1 MPHKELSMISNFHNW
16 YISISILSYGLQSQG
31 YFLTHWVIQGL
42 NHHPF
47 GMKLISLFEK
57 WYELI
62 MLIYC
67 KAFLHLDPY
76 HSCASVCLH
85 LSSGLAFIPKEE
97 PDPLGSMHIYINT
110 AYIGSLWRPKKE
122 NHLQIVNV
130 SSEDGT
136 RWVFLRTVL
145 NIVVCVSW
153 SIILLKSVSSSI
165 RAIIPSSS
173 QILPPVT
180 FLFRDTR
187 LLSGGHF

>member
-1 MPHKELSMISNFHNW
+1 MIHLNIKSFIW
-16 YISISILSYGLQSQG
+16 IAKSGL
-31 YFLTHWVIQGL
+31 FLTHWVIQGL

-62 MLIYC
+62 LLIYC
-67 KAFLHLDPY
+67 KAFLHLGPY

-122 NHLQIVNV
+122 NHLKMGQDAMSISQNTTQYRCLCFLVNYFTKKASAALSERLFQV
-130 SSEDGT
+130 PLKSCHLLHSSSETPGCCQEAISNQKMNNSFLIL
-136 RWVFLRTVL
+136 RW
-145 NIVVCVSW
+145 
-153 SIILLKSVSSSI
+153 
-165 RAIIPSSS
+165 
-173 QILPPVT
+173 
-180 FLFRDTR
+180 
-187 LLSGGHF
+187 

>member
-1 MPHKELSMISNFHNW
+1 
-16 YISISILSYGLQSQG
+16 
-31 YFLTHWVIQGL
+31 
-42 NHHPF
+42 
-47 GMKLISLFEK
+47 
-57 WYELI
+57 

-130 SSEDGT
+130 SSQDGT
-136 RWVFLRTVL
+136 VRDGYFSEHYSISLFVFLG
-145 NIVVCVSW
+145 
-153 SIILLKSVSSSI
+153 
-165 RAIIPSSS
+165 
-173 QILPPVT
+173 Q
-180 FLFRDTR
+180 LFY
-187 LLSGGHF
+187 

>member
-1 MPHKELSMISNFHNW
+1 
-16 YISISILSYGLQSQG
+16 
-31 YFLTHWVIQGL
+31 
-42 NHHPF
+42 
-47 GMKLISLFEK
+47 
-57 WYELI
+57 
-62 MLIYC
+62 MLIYCLC

-76 HSCASVCLH
+76 YSCASVCLH

-110 AYIGSLWRPKKE
+110 AYIGSLWRPKRE